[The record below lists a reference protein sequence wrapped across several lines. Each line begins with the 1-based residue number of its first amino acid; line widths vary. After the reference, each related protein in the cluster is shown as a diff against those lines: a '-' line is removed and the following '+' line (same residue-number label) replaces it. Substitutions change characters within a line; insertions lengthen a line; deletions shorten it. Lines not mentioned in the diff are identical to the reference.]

1 MPPSPAD
8 AFVAAIAREQ
18 IGALA
23 QLYARFTHALDP
35 YSPERDQAE
44 LVFHQQIA
52 ERYDQL
58 PPPKPHFHAESPNWF
73 GREKTQKAQN
83 ESDLGLTTRPRR
95 SAERVTSETV
105 LR

>member
-8 AFVAAIAREQ
+8 AFVAAISREQ

-23 QLYARFTHALDP
+23 QLYDRFTHALDP

-58 PPPKPHFHAESPNWF
+58 PPPKPDFQSF
-73 GREKTQKAQN
+73 RKGFIVRC
-83 ESDLGLTTRPRR
+83 RR
-95 SAERVTSETV
+95 H
-105 LR
+105 LRATDKPASV